1 MSEST
6 QALADLLPGK
16 DSVDDY
22 TLHEIEQL
30 TQQYPYFAPAQFL
43 LLKKLKQAD
52 PGQYQKALQK
62 ARLYYHDPL
71 QLEWILS
78 SDKFQLELNDLPD
91 EVESEPAEEDE
102 IDDAPNEE
110 ELIDK
115 IEVQATE
122 PAEAIFTEI
131 EDTGNEDEEETEEAE
146 EDKSETNLPPLNIS
160 GVIEKTI
167 ATEKEEAPQE
177 STTPE
182 KALPQMTIS
191 PAPEGLTFEPYH
203 TIDYFASQGIK
214 IGAEEKSTDKFGK
227 QVRSFTDWLKV
238 MKKLPVSEMGRN
250 VDAGAERK
258 VENLAEHSVDEAN
271 VVTEAMAEVWLKQ
284 GNKQKAIETYN
295 KLSLLNPS
303 KKAYFAAQIEHLK
316 QS

>member
-6 QALADLLPGK
+6 QALANLLPGK
-16 DSVDDY
+16 HSPDDY
-22 TLHEIEQL
+22 TLQEIEQL

-43 LLKKLKQAD
+43 LLEKLKQSN
-52 PGQYQKALQK
+52 PEQYQKSLQK

-78 SDKFQLELNDLPD
+78 SEKFQLQLNDLPD
-91 EVESEPAEEDE
+91 ELESQSAERAE
-102 IDDAPNEE
+102 IDDAPTEE
-110 ELIDK
+110 ESIETN
-115 IEVQATE
+115 EVQAIE
-122 PAEAIFTEI
+122 PAEALSTEI
-131 EDTGNEDEEETEEAE
+131 EESATDEEELEGAE
-146 EDKSETNLPPLNIS
+146 EDKSETDLPPLNIS

-167 ATEKEEAPQE
+167 VAEKEEAPEE
-177 STTPE
+177 SITPE
-182 KALPQMTIS
+182 KALQQMTIS
-191 PAPEGLTFEPYH
+191 AAPEGLTFEPYH

-214 IGAEEKSTDKFGK
+214 MGAEEKSTDKFGK

>member
-6 QALADLLPGK
+6 QALANLLPGK
-16 DSVDDY
+16 HSLDDY
-22 TLHEIEQL
+22 TLQEIEQL
-30 TQQYPYFAPAQFL
+30 TQQYPYFVPAQFL
-43 LLKKLKQAD
+43 LLQKLKHAD
-52 PGQYQKALQK
+52 PEQFQKALQK

-78 SDKFQLELNDLPD
+78 SEKFQLELSDLPD
-91 EVESEPAEEDE
+91 AVESQPAERDE
-102 IDDAPNEE
+102 MEDAPTEE
-110 ELIDK
+110 KFTDES
-115 IEVQATE
+115 EAQATE
-122 PAEAIFTEI
+122 PAETLFTDIEESAI
-131 EDTGNEDEEETEEAE
+131 DEEELEGAE
-146 EDKSETNLPPLNIS
+146 EDKSETDLPPLNIS

-167 ATEKEEAPQE
+167 AAEKEEAPEE

-182 KALPQMTIS
+182 KALQQMTIS

-214 IGAEEKSTDKFGK
+214 MGAEEKSTDKFGK

>member
-91 EVESEPAEEDE
+91 E
-102 IDDAPNEE
+102 
-110 ELIDK
+110 
-115 IEVQATE
+115 
-122 PAEAIFTEI
+122 
-131 EDTGNEDEEETEEAE
+131 
-146 EDKSETNLPPLNIS
+146 
-160 GVIEKTI
+160 
-167 ATEKEEAPQE
+167 
-177 STTPE
+177 
-182 KALPQMTIS
+182 
-191 PAPEGLTFEPYH
+191 
-203 TIDYFASQGIK
+203 
-214 IGAEEKSTDKFGK
+214 
-227 QVRSFTDWLKV
+227 
-238 MKKLPVSEMGRN
+238 
-250 VDAGAERK
+250 
-258 VENLAEHSVDEAN
+258 AN